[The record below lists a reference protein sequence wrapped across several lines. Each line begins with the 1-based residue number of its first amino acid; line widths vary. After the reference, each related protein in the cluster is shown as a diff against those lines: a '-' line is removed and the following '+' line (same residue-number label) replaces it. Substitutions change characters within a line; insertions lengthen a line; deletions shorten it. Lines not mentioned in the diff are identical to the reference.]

1 MTELEAIKDLKT
13 QNMKFQMTIF
23 TRLARMH
30 HLMEDIQDKLH
41 YLNSET
47 SPSAPPLSVKDHEA

>member
-13 QNMKFQMTIF
+13 QNMKFQLTVL

-30 HLMEDIQDKLH
+30 HLMEDVQDKLH
-41 YLNSET
+41 YLNPKT
-47 SPSAPPLSVKDHEA
+47 SVLNEGGN